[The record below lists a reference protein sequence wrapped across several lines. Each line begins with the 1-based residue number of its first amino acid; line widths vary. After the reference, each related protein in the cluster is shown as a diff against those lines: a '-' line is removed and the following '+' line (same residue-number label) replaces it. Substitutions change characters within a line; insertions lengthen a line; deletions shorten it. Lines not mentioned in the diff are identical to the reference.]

1 METIERRRDRRE
13 HPAPGPGEDPGA
25 SADRAALREQG
36 ARLLEIG
43 NDIIE
48 RTLSGDSE
56 AFLRASRQEGGQ

>member
-1 METIERRRDRRE
+1 MGTIERKRDHRD
-13 HPAPGPGEDPGA
+13 HQAPAHAGGPGP
-25 SADRAALREQG
+25 SVDRAALREEG
-36 ARLLEIG
+36 SRLLDVG